1 MLNNYIVLYAN
12 ENLKV
17 NRLLNSDFS
26 KENYDSSSST
36 QKMLHL
42 PTIMQTLDSNIES
55 SKPNHMLDHTN
66 VSLTQSQ
73 TAIAP
78 TSYQNIIAQN
88 NIGFNSFHAKSN
100 YENPYT
106 TSSVYYPT
114 ANYQTQYQNQNGLID
129 SKYDANKLSHQ
140 QSSTS
145 YFTNFPTTTVNSKY
159 NLENLTNSHLDYGLT
174 VSPSASM
181 PYLFSH
187 IDSQVNT
194 NDHQQHHDTHHQLL
208 HHQTIQELNS
218 LTNLNT
224 QNKEQPSP
232 YQGTVTP
239 MFSNSCQRQEGKSD
253 HLQSETFQLKPNIN
267 SESSSSSTSTSSLSS
282 SSSINDGVQTNQ
294 NDNNSLGDDL
304 ALSESNAQS
313 SKPPVIYAW
322 MKKVHMNNG
331 SEYKFIYLY

>member
-1 MLNNYIVLYAN
+1 MLNNNIVLYAN

-17 NRLLNSDFS
+17 NKLLNFDFS
-26 KENYDSSSST
+26 KENYDSSPST

-42 PTIMQTLDSNIES
+42 PTIMQTLDSNIEP
-55 SKPNHMLDHTN
+55 SKSQDHTN
-66 VSLTQSQ
+66 VSLAQSQ
-73 TAIAP
+73 TSIAP

-88 NIGFNSFHAKSN
+88 NNASFNSFHAKSN

-106 TSSVYYPT
+106 TSSLYYPT
-114 ANYQTQYQNQNGLID
+114 ANYQMQ
-129 SKYDANKLSHQ
+129 YDANKLNHQ
-140 QSSTS
+140 HSSTL
-145 YFTNFPTTTVNSKY
+145 YFSNFPTTTTTTTVNSKY

-224 QNKEQPSP
+224 QSKEQQSP
-232 YQGTVTP
+232 YQAAITP

-267 SESSSSSTSTSSLSS
+267 SESSSSSSSSSTSSLSS

-294 NDNNSLGDDL
+294 NDNTSLGDDI
-304 ALSESNAQS
+304 ALSESNAKS

-331 SEYKFIYLY
+331 SEYTFIYLYIIL